1 MKVLKGTTKQVSDL
15 TGTYANGAEIRF
27 VKDGNDNNI
36 IGLEVLTDDDFIE
49 IREQLL
55 ALTKSDYVKPKED
68 AS

>member
-1 MKVLKGTTKQVSDL
+1 MKVLKGTTKQVSEL
-15 TGTYANGAEIRF
+15 TGSYANGAEIRF

-49 IREQLL
+49 IRQQLL
-55 ALTKSDYVKPKED
+55 ALTKIDYIKPKED

>member
-1 MKVLKGTTKQVSDL
+1 MKVLKGTAKQVSEL
-15 TGTYANGAEIRF
+15 TGSYANGAEIRF
-27 VKDGNDNNI
+27 VKDGNENNI

-55 ALTKSDYVKPKED
+55 ALTKIDYVKLKED

>member
-1 MKVLKGTTKQVSDL
+1 MKVLKGTTKQVKDL

-49 IREQLL
+49 IRQQLL
-55 ALTKSDYVKPKED
+55 ALTQIEYVKPKED
-68 AS
+68 AL

>member
-1 MKVLKGTTKQVSDL
+1 MKVLKGTTKQVSEL
-15 TGTYANGAEIRF
+15 TGSYANGAELRF

-55 ALTKSDYVKPKED
+55 ALTKIDYVKPKED
-68 AS
+68 AL

>member
-36 IGLEVLTDDDFIE
+36 IGLEVLTDDDFLE
-49 IREQLL
+49 IRQQLL
-55 ALTKSDYVKPKED
+55 ALTKIDYVKPKD
-68 AS
+68 NAS